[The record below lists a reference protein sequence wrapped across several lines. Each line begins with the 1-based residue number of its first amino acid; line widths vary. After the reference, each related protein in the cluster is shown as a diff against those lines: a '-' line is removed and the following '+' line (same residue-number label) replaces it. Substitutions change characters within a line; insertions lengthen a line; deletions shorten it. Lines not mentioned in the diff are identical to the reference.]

1 MAVYSK
7 NGSLKADITE
17 AWKQQQKQ
25 IVHNKR
31 CDRCAGLINTPKS
44 DFPICMQCGKE
55 FYYAMSESDDP
66 PRSFKGSTLRYIGT
80 IPEYLDLTMQLVV
93 KHLTKHKRGQLTY
106 VGICP
111 IRIERMQYNV
121 CGRLMQ
127 EYHRFDPNRV
137 DSPRLRCDKGHRV
150 QVVVERGWRLL
161 GDDAINKS
169 S

>member
-17 AWKQQQKQ
+17 AWKEREQN

-31 CDRCAGLINTPKS
+31 CDRCSGYLSIPKD

-66 PRSFKGSTLRYIGT
+66 PRKFKGHTLRYIGT
-80 IPEYLDLTMQLVV
+80 IPEYRELTMQLVV

-111 IRIERMQYNV
+111 VRVEKMQYNV
-121 CGRLMQ
+121 CGRKMI
-127 EYHRFDPNRV
+127 EYYRFST
-137 DSPRLRCDKGHRV
+137 DSDSKRLRCDKDHRV

-161 GDDAINKS
+161 GDEAINKS